1 MGRSALLPAR
11 VTFHLQWIMGQS
23 RTWPASRTTLLLISV
38 PFFFFL
44 SFFLSLLLQIL
55 YTLFQ
60 LHGTWTILPFPE
72 LWRQKKGFVFWL
84 PAVQENKL
92 SVTKAKRAVVNHCL
106 LCPYPLYRFAFFILL
121 SFFFFSLLLCC
132 CLCQYKDF
140 SPSKLLSTSYLAHF
154 DWGQDLSILG
164 PFQIPKKGLIKF

>member
-38 PFFFFL
+38 PFFFCLCYFKYFTPSFSCMAHEPFYPFL
-44 SFFLSLLLQIL
+44 SCDA
-55 YTLFQ
+55 
-60 LHGTWTILPFPE
+60 
-72 LWRQKKGFVFWL
+72 KKNPFVFWL

-106 LCPYPLYRFAFFILL
+106 LCLSPLYRFTFLSSFLSSSSVSCSAAVYVSTKILAPV
-121 SFFFFSLLLCC
+121 SCC
-132 CLCQYKDF
+132 PPLTW
-140 SPSKLLSTSYLAHF
+140 L
-154 DWGQDLSILG
+154 ILIEARTLT
-164 PFQIPKKGLIKF
+164 F